1 MSKKCG
7 DFGGKNNQELPCG
20 HGAGAR
26 TSHKGEGKCWLH
38 GGADGI
44 GRPIIHGRY
53 SVKHR
58 QSLHDKM
65 QEFLDDPA
73 PANLMHELAVERAFL
88 QDFLSKISGNDK
100 IDIKTTN
107 HVFDMTEAIS
117 RLVERISRMLNQTA
131 ITQMEITFLQ
141 ATITNLIVKYIDDP
155 TKRLEFVAELRSAF
169 GSDRQSSGTA
179 ALTAP
184 AYQSVE

>member
-1 MSKKCG
+1 MDDNLCGAKTRAGTPCKKYAMSNGRC
-7 DFGGKNNQELPCG
+7 
-20 HGAGAR
+20 R
-26 TSHKGEGKCWLH
+26 LH
-38 GGADGI
+38 GGTSP

-65 QEFLDDPA
+65 QEFLEDPA
-73 PANLMHELAVERAFL
+73 PASLMGELAVQRAFL
-88 QDFLSKISGNDK
+88 QDFLGKITDQA
-100 IDIKTTN
+100 IDVKVTQ
-107 HVFDMTEAIS
+107 HVFDMTDAIS

-155 TKRLEFVAELRSAF
+155 TKRIEFVAELRAAF
-169 GSDRQSSGTA
+169 GSDRQSDRTKAITVS
-179 ALTAP
+179 
-184 AYQSVE
+184 AYQPVE

>member
-1 MSKKCG
+1 MSDNLCG
-7 DFGGKNNQELPCG
+7 AKTRSGAPCKNAAMPNGRC
-20 HGAGAR
+20 R
-26 TSHKGEGKCWLH
+26 CH
-38 GGADGI
+38 GGMSP

-88 QDFLSKISGNDK
+88 QDFLSKLAGEDK
-100 IDIKTTN
+100 IDVATTN
-107 HVFDMTEAIS
+107 HVFDMTDAIS

-155 TKRLEFVAELRSAF
+155 TRRIEFVAELRSAF
-169 GSDRQSSGTA
+169 GSDRQSDRAKAITVS
-179 ALTAP
+179 
-184 AYQSVE
+184 AYQPVE